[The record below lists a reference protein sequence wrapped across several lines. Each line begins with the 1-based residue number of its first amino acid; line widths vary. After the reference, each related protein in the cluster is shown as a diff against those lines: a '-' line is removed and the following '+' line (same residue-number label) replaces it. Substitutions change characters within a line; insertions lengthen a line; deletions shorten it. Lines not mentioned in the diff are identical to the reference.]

1 MAWITTKWHDRICH
15 IAYACFVICSLIS
28 MRGVLAIL
36 YPPATDAEAAALG
49 FGIILPLMMLLIY
62 LVPII
67 SILSFLV
74 WREYPLLILSVLTW
88 VNFLLPFILTETQP
102 PTPEL
107 DQFIATHLAVYS
119 AVVILTAM
127 RWFAF
132 GRWKKRNGQGV

>member
-1 MAWITTKWHDRICH
+1 M
-15 IAYACFVICSLIS
+15 S
-28 MRGVLAIL
+28 GVLAIL
-36 YPPATDAEAAALG
+36 YPPATDEESAAIG

-74 WREYPLLILSVLTW
+74 WREYPLLILSALTW
-88 VNFLLPFILTETQP
+88 ENFLLPFILTETQP

-107 DQFIATHLAVYS
+107 DQFIAAHLAVYS
-119 AVVILTAM
+119 ALVILTAM